1 MMSDHASYTSCVSIH
16 ASAREA
22 TRRLMCLYSSA
33 IVFQSTP
40 PHGRR
45 LRRHALPLAPRCF
58 NPRLRT
64 GGDRIGK
71 AMNSW
76 LIGFN
81 PRLRTGGD
89 PVTLYPA
96 ELSAEFQST
105 PPHGRR
111 LKHLSV
117 DFALF
122 IVSIHASAR
131 EATRTDIEL
140 VGDLMFQSTPPHGR
154 RLFRPNSS
162 QPGIAVSIHASARE
176 ATYSLSESLIVVTR
190 FQSTPPHGRRR

>member
-1 MMSDHASYTSCVSIH
+1 MYDRAKAVLAVSIHASAREATMMSDHASYTSCVSIH

-131 EATRTDIEL
+131 EAT
-140 VGDLMFQSTPPHGR
+140 
-154 RLFRPNSS
+154 
-162 QPGIAVSIHASARE
+162 
-176 ATYSLSESLIVVTR
+176 ESVKL
-190 FQSTPPHGRRR
+190 